1 MACGIQIAKLINT
14 LFNKERE
21 KKKKTQSPTETLIM
35 ILSLFFKKF

>member
-21 KKKKTQSPTETLIM
+21 KKKDPESYRNFNNDI
-35 ILSLFFKKF
+35 IIIF